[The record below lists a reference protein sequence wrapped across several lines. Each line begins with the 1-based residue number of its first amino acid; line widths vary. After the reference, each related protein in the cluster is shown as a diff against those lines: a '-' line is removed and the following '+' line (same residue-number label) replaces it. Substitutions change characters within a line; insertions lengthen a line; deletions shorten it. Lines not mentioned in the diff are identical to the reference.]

1 MNRITFRLLM
11 LFAIIV
17 ASSVA
22 AFSQGITTASLSGSV
37 VDPTGSVISGATIIV
52 KEETTGAEF
61 RTVSAGNGTFSVPA
75 LTAGVY
81 SVTISANG
89 FKQAVI
95 KSIKIDA
102 GIPASV
108 NATLEV
114 GATTDTVVVQ
124 GGAEVM
130 QTQSASIS
138 TTITGR
144 QITDLPFTSRN
155 VTDLLLYLPGT
166 TTPGRPRASSFN
178 GLPQGAIN
186 MTLDGVSIQDNGVRN
201 TDGFYTNIYP
211 RVDAVEEVTLST
223 ATPGAESAGEGAIQ
237 IKLVTRHGTNEYHG
251 SLYEYHRN
259 KALDANYWF
268 NNRNF
273 RPGPND
279 DPATFKADRDL
290 MILNQFGG
298 SFGGPIKIPKLFD
311 GHDKA
316 FFFVNYEQFRL
327 ATSQAQTRTI
337 LSPLAQQGIFQYN
350 TTGGVQKVNLL
361 TLGGV
366 STLDPTI
373 GKLLSDIRSAA
384 TSSGGIQASNDPNLQ
399 TYSFSPA
406 EGGEIRIFPTVRLDF
421 ELSSKHHLEET
432 WNIQSHHTLV
442 DFLNNGSPAFPGFPN
457 IGSQKSS
464 RFTNS
469 LGLRST
475 LSPTLVNEARFGLTG
490 GTVVFNGENSLEAF
504 TGPVANQAGYSL
516 AISAAGISNATVNTG
531 STRRNSPT
539 WNFNDTLNW
548 SRGAHTF
555 NFGGSF
561 FQGNFFSTGTTFVP
575 TINFG
580 VNINDPASALFV
592 ASKFPGA
599 ASADITRAQNLYAT
613 LVGSIISINA
623 NAGLDEE
630 TGKYTY
636 LAQNTVRARNREM
649 GFFVQ
654 DVWRMRPNLTVN
666 GGLRWEVQFPVTSLN
681 NNLTNPTLDG
691 LYGVSG
697 PGNVFN
703 PVVPNPQPSATQ
715 FFQFKEG
722 STAYHTDW
730 NNVAPSLGFAWTPS
744 WKDGFL
750 KRVFGDGGQTVFR
763 GGFSLAFNRDGIGT
777 LIGTISA
784 NPGGS
789 ISVNRDTN
797 TGNLGT
803 LPVFLSQRDRLG
815 PPAFPDTP
823 IYPLT
828 GAITNAA
835 TTYDP
840 YLQTP
845 YIMSWTFGVQREI
858 TKDMALEVRY
868 VGNRA
873 LKFRQTFN
881 LNEVNITE
889 NGFLNEFKLAQ
900 SNLMANEAAG
910 RRACPVA
917 LKNGS
922 CPQDLA
928 PTFQY
933 FGPNSGTSPL
943 PITLAYFSGPGTT
956 AKPID
961 PKSAASYTSTNFT
974 NTTFVNT
981 LALNNANPVSFATNL
996 YNTAA
1001 FRTNAANALLAPN
1014 LFLANPGLQ
1023 GGASFLGN
1031 GGRSTYDSA
1040 VVELRRRLSK
1050 GLLVQGSYT
1059 FARGGN
1065 LTTPSLRADYY
1076 NSANPLVITHAFK
1089 ADWVYDLPFGHG
1101 RALLSKFNGPIGKA
1115 LEGWAFQGTARIQS
1129 GSPFNIVQNTTSPN
1143 LSGVR
1148 VVGMTLKELQDSVK
1162 VRFDDAK
1169 GIAYYLP
1176 QDIVDNTIKAFN
1188 VSSTSATG
1196 YSTRGAPT
1204 GRYIAPANSASCTE
1218 LYAGQCGFP
1227 TFFLYGPMFTRFDL
1241 NLTKKTKITE
1251 RVNIEFRADFL
1262 NAFNYVNFSVVSP
1275 NNAASTIGG
1284 LNSDNF
1290 GQITQGYRDVSTT
1303 NDPGGRMIQFALRLN
1318 F

>member
-1 MNRITFRLLM
+1 MTTSGLT
-11 LFAIIV
+11 
-17 ASSVA
+17 
-22 AFSQGITTASLSGSV
+22 AFSQGITTTSLSGAV
-37 VDPTGSVISGATIIV
+37 VDPAGSVISGATIVV
-52 KEETTGAEF
+52 KEETTGAEY

-75 LTAGVY
+75 LIAGVY
-81 SVTISANG
+81 SVTVSANG
-89 FKQAVI
+89 FKQAII
-95 KSIKIDA
+95 KSVKIDA

-114 GATTDTVVVQ
+114 GATSDTVVVQ

-166 TTPGRPRASSFN
+166 TTPGRPRSSSFN

-186 MTLDGVSIQDNGVRN
+186 MTLDGVSIQDNGARN
-201 TDGFYTNIYP
+201 GDGFYTNIYP

-237 IKLVTRHGTNEYHG
+237 IKMVTRQGSNEYHG

-279 DPATFKADRDL
+279 NPATFKAARDL

-298 SFGGPIKIPKLFD
+298 RFGGPIMIPKLFD

-350 TTGGVQKVNLL
+350 TSSGARQVNLL
-361 TLGGV
+361 ALAAGRGFT
-366 STLDPTI
+366 STFDPTVQ
-373 GKLLSDIRSAA
+373 KLLADIRNAA
-384 TSSGGIQASNDPNLQ
+384 TSRGGIQQLADPNIQ

-421 ELSSKHHLEET
+421 NLSSNHHLEEI

-442 DFLNNGSPAFPGFPN
+442 DFLNGGAPAFPGFPN

-469 LGLRST
+469 IALRST
-475 LSPTLVNEARFGLTG
+475 LTPTLVNEARFGFTG
-490 GTVVFNGENSLEAF
+490 GTVVFNGENSLESF
-504 TGPVANQAGYSL
+504 TGQVANQAGYSL
-516 AISAAGISNATVNTG
+516 NLNGAIGVTNATVNTG

-539 WNFNDTLNW
+539 WNFNDTLSW
-548 SRGAHTF
+548 SRGAHTI

-580 VNINDPASALFV
+580 VENSDPANALFSSDSR
-592 ASKFPGA
+592 AANFPGIA
-599 ASADITRAQNLYAT
+599 NNDFDRAKALYAI
-613 LVGSIISINA
+613 LVGSVTGINA

-654 DVWRMRPNLTVN
+654 DVWRMRPNLTLN

-697 PGNVFN
+697 PGNVFK
-703 PVVPNPQPSATQ
+703 PGALAGGATQ
-715 FFQFKEG
+715 FLQFKQG
-722 STAYHTDW
+722 STAYNTDW
-730 NNVAPSLGFAWTPS
+730 NNFGPSLGVAWTPG
-744 WKDGFL
+744 WKDGIL
-750 KRVFGDGGQTVFR
+750 ARVFGDSGQTVFR
-763 GGFSLAFNRDGIGT
+763 GGFSMAFNRDGINT
-777 LIGTISA
+777 LIGAISG
-784 NPGGS
+784 NTGGS
-789 ISVNRDTN
+789 ITVNRNAN
-797 TGNLGT
+797 TGNLGS
-803 LPVFLSQRDRLG
+803 LPLLLRNPSQLG
-815 PPAFPDTP
+815 APAFPDTP
-823 IYPLT
+823 VYPLT

-835 TTYDP
+835 NTYDP
-840 YLQTP
+840 NLQTP

-858 TKDMALEVRY
+858 TKDMAIEVRY

-873 LKFRQTFN
+873 LNFRQSYN
-881 LNEVNITE
+881 LNEVNIVE
-889 NGFLNEFKLAQ
+889 NKFLDEFKLAQ
-900 SNLMANEAAG
+900 ANLQANNTAG
-910 RRACPVA
+910 GARA
-917 LKNGS
+917 GS
-922 CPQDLA
+922 FA
-928 PTFQY
+928 Y
-933 FGPNSGTSPL
+933 FGPNTNTSPL
-943 PITLAYFSGPGTT
+943 PVILAYFTGAPAST
-956 AKPID
+956 AGNQALY
-961 PKSAASYTSTNFT
+961 SNAS
-974 NTTFVNT
+974 NTPFKNNTFVNT
-981 LALNNANPVSFATNL
+981 LALNNANPVGFANGLFTN
-996 YNTAA
+996 AG
-1001 FRTNAANALLAPN
+1001 FRTNATNAGLPVN
-1014 LFLANPGLQ
+1014 FFLTNPGLQ
-1023 GGASFLGN
+1023 GGASFVGN
-1031 GGRSTYDSA
+1031 GGRSYYDSG

-1050 GLLVQGSYT
+1050 GLLAQGSYT
-1059 FARGGN
+1059 FAHGAN
-1065 LTTPSLRADYY
+1065 LTTPSLRAGYY
-1076 NSANPLVITHAFK
+1076 KSANPLVITHAFK

-1101 RALLSKFNGPIGKA
+1101 RSLLSNIKGPIGKA

-1129 GSPFNIVQNTTSPN
+1129 GAPFNLNN
-1143 LSGVR
+1143 VR
-1148 VVGMTLKELQDSVK
+1148 LVGMTRDELQGSLK
-1162 VRFDDAK
+1162 TRFNDAA

-1176 QDIVDNTIKAFN
+1176 QDIIDNTIRAFN
-1188 VSSTSATG
+1188 VSATSATG

-1204 GRYIAPANSASCTE
+1204 GRYIAPANSASCIE
-1218 LYAGQCGFP
+1218 VYGGQCGFP
-1227 TFFLYGPMFTRFDL
+1227 TIFLYGPKFTRFDL

-1251 RVNIEFRADFL
+1251 RINIEFRADFL
-1262 NAFNYVNFSVVSP
+1262 NAFNNINFSVGSP
-1275 NNAASTIGG
+1275 NNATTTVGG

-1290 GQITQGYRDVSTT
+1290 GQITQAYRDVSTT

>member
-1 MNRITFRLLM
+1 MNRISLRLLAT
-11 LFAIIV
+11 LAIMA
-17 ASSVA
+17 ASSLI
-22 AFSQGITTASLSGSV
+22 AFSQGITTTSLSGAV
-37 VDPTGSVISGATIIV
+37 VDPTGAVISGATIII
-52 KEETTGAEF
+52 KEETTGTEF
-61 RTVSAGNGTFSVPA
+61 RSVSASNGTYSVPA

-81 SVTISANG
+81 SVTVTANG
-89 FKQAVI
+89 FKQFVV
-95 KSIKIDA
+95 KGVKIDA

-124 GGAEVM
+124 GGAEVL
-130 QTQSASIS
+130 QSQSASIS

-166 TTPGRPRASSFN
+166 TTPGRPRSSSFN
-178 GLPQGAIN
+178 GLPQGSIN
-186 MTLDGVSIQDNGVRN
+186 MTLDGVSIQDNGARN
-201 TDGFYTNIYP
+201 NDGFYTNIYP

-223 ATPGAESAGEGAIQ
+223 ATPGAESGGEGAIQ
-237 IKLVTRHGTNEYHG
+237 IKMVTRQGTNEYHG

-268 NNRNF
+268 NNRDF

-279 DPATFKADRDL
+279 NPATFKADRDL

-298 SFGGPIKIPKLFD
+298 RFGGPIKIPGLFD

-337 LSPLAQQGIFQYN
+337 LSPLAQQGIFQY
-350 TTGGVQKVNLL
+350 GGRQVNLL
-361 TLGGV
+361 TLNGGV
-366 STLDPTI
+366 STIDPTI
-373 GKLLSDIRSAA
+373 KNLLADIRNAA
-384 TSSGGIQASNDPNLQ
+384 TSRGGIQPSNDPNLQ

-421 ELSSKHHLEET
+421 NLSSRHHLEET

-442 DFLNNGSPAFPGFPN
+442 DFLNNGAPAFPGFPN

-469 LGLRST
+469 IGLRST

-490 GTVVFNGENSLEAF
+490 GTVVFNGENSLESF
-504 TGPVANQAGYSL
+504 TGSVANQAGYNL
-516 AISAAGISNATVNTG
+516 AISAAGITNATINTG

-539 WNFNDTLNW
+539 WNFNDTLSW

-561 FQGNFFSTGTTFVP
+561 FQGNFFTTGTTFVP

-580 VNINDPASALFV
+580 VNTADPANSLFGTGN
-592 ASKFPGA
+592 FPGA
-599 ASADITRAQNLYAT
+599 ADADITRARNLYAT

-623 NAGLDEE
+623 NAGLDEK

-654 DVWRMRPNLTVN
+654 DVWRMSPNLTVN

-681 NNLTNPTLDG
+681 DNLTNPTLDG

-697 PGNVFN
+697 PGNVFS
-703 PVVPNPQPSATQ
+703 PGAVAGSPTQ
-715 FFQFKEG
+715 FLQFKKG
-722 STAYHTDW
+722 STAYNADW
-730 NNVAPSLGFAWTPS
+730 RNFAPSLGFAWTPN
-744 WKDGFL
+744 WKDGLL
-750 KRVFGDGGQTVFR
+750 KHIFGDGGQTVLR
-763 GGFSLAFNRDGIGT
+763 GGFSVAFNRDGINT
-777 LIGTISA
+777 LIGTISG
-784 NPGGS
+784 NTGGT
-789 ISVNRDTN
+789 ITVNRDTN
-797 TGNLGT
+797 TGNLGS
-803 LPVFLSQRDRLG
+803 LPLFLSQSDRLG
-815 PPAFPDTP
+815 APAFPDTP
-823 IYPLT
+823 VYPLT

-835 TTYDP
+835 NTYDP

-845 YIMSWTFGVQREI
+845 YIMSWTFGLQREI
-858 TKDMALEVRY
+858 MKDMAIEVRY

-873 LKFRQTFN
+873 LKFRQSYN
-881 LNEVNITE
+881 LNEVNIVE
-889 NGFLNEFKLAQ
+889 NRFLDEFKLAQ
-900 SNLMANEAAG
+900 ANLLANEAAG
-910 RRACPVA
+910 RRVCPVA
-917 LKNGS
+917 RLANGS
-922 CPQDLA
+922 CPQSLA

-933 FGPNSGTSPL
+933 FGPNTGTSPL
-943 PITLAYFSGPGTT
+943 PTILAYFSGPGTT
-956 AKPID
+956 ANPID
-961 PKSAASYTSTNFT
+961 ASKSGSYTSTNFA

-981 LALNNANPVSFATNL
+981 LAMNNANPVSFATNL
-996 YNTAA
+996 YNTAT
-1001 FRTNAANALLAPN
+1001 FRTNAANALLPVN
-1014 LFLANPGLQ
+1014 FFLANPGLQ
-1023 GGASFLGN
+1023 GGASFVGN
-1031 GGRSTYDSA
+1031 GGRSAYDSA

-1059 FARGGN
+1059 FAHGGN
-1065 LTTPSLRADYY
+1065 LTTPSLRTGYY

-1089 ADWVYDLPFGHG
+1089 ADWVYDLPFGAG
-1101 RALLSKFNGPIGKA
+1101 RSLLSGVKGPIGKA

-1129 GSPFNIVQNTTSPN
+1129 GAPFNINN
-1143 LSGVR
+1143 VR
-1148 VVGMTLKELQDSVK
+1148 IIGMTRDELQDSLK
-1162 VRFDDAK
+1162 VRFNDAA

-1176 QDIVDNTIKAFN
+1176 QDIIDNTIKAFN
-1188 VSSTSATG
+1188 VSATSASG

-1204 GRYIAPANSASCTE
+1204 GRYLAPANSANCIE
-1218 LYAGQCGFP
+1218 VYAGQCGFP
-1227 TFFLYGPMFTRFDL
+1227 TIFLYGPSFTRFDL

-1262 NAFNYVNFSVVSP
+1262 NAFNYVNFSVASP
-1275 NNAASTIGG
+1275 NNASSTIGS

-1290 GQITQGYRDVSTT
+1290 GRITQAYRDVSTT

>member
-11 LFAIIV
+11 LFAVIV

-22 AFSQGITTASLSGSV
+22 AFSQGITTTSLSGSV

-61 RTVSAGNGTFSVPA
+61 RTVSAGNGTYSVPA

-81 SVTISANG
+81 SVTVSANG

-223 ATPGAESAGEGAIQ
+223 ATPGAESGGEGAIQ

-268 NNRNF
+268 NNRNL

-298 SFGGPIKIPKLFD
+298 SFGGRIKIPKLFD

-327 ATSQAQTRTI
+327 ATSQAQSRII
-337 LSPLAQQGIFQYN
+337 LSPLAQQGIFQY
-350 TTGGVQKVNLL
+350 GGRQVNLL
-361 TLGGV
+361 TLAANANKGLA
-366 STLDPTI
+366 STIDPTI
-373 GKLLSDIRSAA
+373 GKLLADIRSAA
-384 TSSGGIQASNDPNLQ
+384 TSTGGIQNSNDPNLQ
-399 TYSFSPA
+399 NYSFIPSG
-406 EGGEIRIFPTVRLDF
+406 GGEIRIFPTARLDF
-421 ELSSKHHLEET
+421 ELSSKHHLEEI

-442 DFLNNGSPAFPGFPN
+442 DFLNNGSPAFPGFSN

-469 LGLRST
+469 IALRST
-475 LSPTLVNEARFGLTG
+475 LTPTLVNEARFGLAG
-490 GTVVFNGENSLEAF
+490 GTVVFNGENSLDSF
-504 TGPVANQAGYSL
+504 TGQVANQAGLNLGSGTPGANGTTGVTL
-516 AISAAGISNATVNTG
+516 AFGINGATVNTA

-539 WNFNDTLNW
+539 WNFNDTVSW

-555 NFGGSF
+555 SFGGSF
-561 FQGNFFSTGTTFVP
+561 FQGNSFSTGTTFVP

-580 VNINDPASALFV
+580 VNTNDPASALFV
-592 ASKFPGA
+592 AANFPGA
-599 ASADITRAQNLYAT
+599 ASTDITRAQNLYAM
-613 LVGSIISINA
+613 LVGSVTAINA

-649 GFFVQ
+649 GFFAQ

-691 LYGVSG
+691 LYGISG

-703 PVVPNPQPSATQ
+703 PNASTGSATQ

-722 STAYHTDW
+722 DSAYNADW
-730 NNVAPSLGFAWTPS
+730 NNFAPSLGFAWTPS

-750 KRVFGDGGQTVFR
+750 KHIFGDGGQTVFR
-763 GGFSLAFNRDGIGT
+763 GGVSVAFNRDGIGT
-777 LIGTISA
+777 LIGAISG
-784 NPGGS
+784 NPGGTLT
-789 ISVNRDTN
+789 VNRDVN
-797 TGNLGT
+797 TGNLGS
-803 LPVFLSQRDRLG
+803 LPLLLRDTSRLG
-815 PPAFPDTP
+815 PPAFSDTP
-823 IYPLT
+823 VYPLT
-828 GAITNAA
+828 GAISNSA

-845 YIMSWTFGVQREI
+845 YIMSWTFGMQREI
-858 TKDMALEVRY
+858 TKDMAIEVRY

-881 LNEVNITE
+881 LNEVNIVE

-900 SNLMANEAAG
+900 ANLQANIKAG
-910 RRACPVA
+910 KGNTFAYT
-917 LKNGS
+917 G
-922 CPQDLA
+922 A
-928 PTFQY
+928 P
-933 FGPNSGTSPL
+933 GTSPL
-943 PITLAYFSGPGTT
+943 PITLAYFGGNV
-956 AKPID
+956 D
-961 PKSAASYTSTNFT
+961 PKDTSKYTSSNFT
-974 NTTFVNT
+974 SATFVNT

-1023 GGASFLGN
+1023 GGASFVGN

-1059 FARGGN
+1059 FAHGGN
-1065 LTTPSLRADYY
+1065 LTSPSLRADYY

-1129 GSPFNIVQNTTSPN
+1129 GSPFNLVQNSASPN

-1148 VVGMTLKELQDSVK
+1148 LVGMTLKELQDSVK
-1162 VRFDDAK
+1162 ARFDDAK

-1176 QDIVDNTIKAFN
+1176 QDIIDNTIKAFN
-1188 VSSTSATG
+1188 VSATSATG
-1196 YSTRGAPT
+1196 YGSGGPPT
-1204 GRYIAPANSASCTE
+1204 GRYIAPANSANCIE

-1227 TFFLYGPMFTRFDL
+1227 TTFLYGPMFTRFDL
-1241 NLTKKTKITE
+1241 NLTKKTRITE

-1262 NAFNYVNFSVVSP
+1262 NAFNYTNFSVVSP
-1275 NNAASTIGG
+1275 NNAASTIGIG
-1284 LNSDNF
+1284 GNSLNNF

>member
-1 MNRITFRLLM
+1 MNRISLRLLATLVIM
-11 LFAIIV
+11 A
-17 ASSVA
+17 ASSLI
-22 AFSQGITTASLSGSV
+22 AFSQGITTTSLSGAV
-37 VDPTGSVISGATIIV
+37 VDPTGAAISGATIIV
-52 KEETTGAEF
+52 KDETTGAEF
-61 RTVSAGNGTFSVPA
+61 RTVSASNGTYSVPA

-81 SVTISANG
+81 SVTVTANG
-89 FKQAVI
+89 FKQSVV
-95 KSIKIDA
+95 KGVKIDA

-108 NATLEV
+108 NATLEI
-114 GATTDTVVVQ
+114 GATTDTVVIQ
-124 GGAEVM
+124 GGGAEVM

-166 TTPGRPRASSFN
+166 TTPGRPRSSTFN

-186 MTLDGVSIQDNGVRN
+186 MTLDGVSIQDNGARN
-201 TDGFYTNIYP
+201 GDGFYTNIYP

-223 ATPGAESAGEGAIQ
+223 ATPGAESGGEGAIQ
-237 IKLVTRHGTNEYHG
+237 IKMVTRQGTNEYHG

-273 RPGPND
+273 KPGPND
-279 DPATFKADRDL
+279 NPATFKADRDL

-298 SFGGPIKIPKLFD
+298 RFGGPIKIPGLFD

-337 LSPLAQQGIFQYN
+337 LSPLAQQGIFQY
-350 TTGGVQKVNLL
+350 GGRQVNLL
-361 TLGGV
+361 ALPGGV
-366 STLDPTI
+366 STIDPTI
-373 GKLLSDIRSAA
+373 KKLLADIRSAA
-384 TSSGGIQASNDPNLQ
+384 ELRGGIQASNDPNLQ
-399 TYSFSPA
+399 SYSFSPA
-406 EGGEIRIFPTVRLDF
+406 EGGEIRIFPTLRLDF
-421 ELSSKHHLEET
+421 NLSSKHHLEET

-442 DFLNNGSPAFPGFPN
+442 DFLNNGAPAFPGFPN

-469 LGLRST
+469 IGLRST
-475 LSPTLVNEARFGLTG
+475 LSATLVNEARFGLTG
-490 GTVVFNGENSLEAF
+490 GTVVFNGENSLESF
-504 TGPVANQAGYSL
+504 TGPVANQAGFNLGSGTPGANGTTGITL
-516 AISAAGISNATVNTG
+516 ALGINGATINTA

-539 WNFNDTLNW
+539 WNFNDTLSW

-561 FQGNFFSTGTTFVP
+561 FQGNYFTTGTTFVP
-575 TINFG
+575 TVNFG
-580 VNINDPASALFV
+580 VNATDPANSLFTT
-592 ASKFPGA
+592 ANFPGA
-599 ASADITRAQNLYAT
+599 GDADLTRAKNFYAA
-613 LVGSIISINA
+613 LVGSIIAINA
-623 NAGLDEE
+623 NAGLNEK

-649 GFFVQ
+649 GLFVQ

-697 PGNVFN
+697 PGNIFN
-703 PVVPNPQPSATQ
+703 PVVPTPNPSATQ

-722 STAYHTDW
+722 STAYNADW
-730 NNVAPSLGFAWTPS
+730 RNFAPSLGFAWTPS
-744 WKDGFL
+744 WKDGLF
-750 KRVFGDGGQTVFR
+750 KHIFGDGGQTVLR
-763 GGFSLAFNRDGIGT
+763 GGFSVAFNRDGINT
-777 LIGTISA
+777 LIGTISG
-784 NPGGS
+784 NTGGS
-789 ISVNRDTN
+789 ITVNRDTN
-797 TGNLGT
+797 AGNLGS
-803 LPVFLSQRDRLG
+803 LPLFLSQRDRLG
-815 PPAFPDTP
+815 APAFPDTP
-823 IYPLT
+823 GYPLT
-828 GAITNAA
+828 GAITNSAN
-835 TTYDP
+835 TYDP
-840 YLQTP
+840 NLQTP

-858 TKDMALEVRY
+858 TKDMAIEVRY

-873 LKFRQTFN
+873 LKFRQTYN
-881 LNEVNITE
+881 LNEVNIVE
-889 NGFLNEFKLAQ
+889 NGFLSEFKLAQ
-900 SNLMANEAAG
+900 ANLQANNMAGGSRAG
-910 RRACPVA
+910 SF
-917 LKNGS
+917 G
-922 CPQDLA
+922 
-928 PTFQY
+928 Y
-933 FGPNSGTSPL
+933 FGPNTNTSPL
-943 PITLAYFSGPGTT
+943 PIMLGYFTGNQ
-956 AKPID
+956 
-961 PKSAASYTSTNFT
+961 ASVAGEQARYSNASTSPFRN
-974 NTTFVNT
+974 NTFVPT

-996 YNTAA
+996 YNNAT
-1001 FRTNAANALLAPN
+1001 FRTNAASAKLAPN
-1014 LFLANPGLQ
+1014 FFQANPGLQ
-1023 GGASFLGN
+1023 GGANFVGN
-1031 GGRSTYDSA
+1031 GGQSTYDSA

-1050 GLLVQGSYT
+1050 GLLAQVSYT
-1059 FARGGN
+1059 FAHGGN
-1065 LTTPSLRADYY
+1065 LTSPSLRADFY

-1089 ADWVYDLPFGHG
+1089 ADWVYDLPFGAG
-1101 RALLSKFNGPIGKA
+1101 RSLLSNVKGPIGKA

-1129 GSPFNIVQNTTSPN
+1129 GSPFNLVQSTSQPN
-1143 LSGVR
+1143 LSGIR
-1148 VVGMTLKELQDSVK
+1148 LVGMTAKELQDSLK

-1176 QDIVDNTIKAFN
+1176 QDIIDNTVKAFN
-1188 VSSTSATG
+1188 VSATSATG
-1196 YSTRGAPT
+1196 YSTRGVPT
-1204 GRYIAPANSASCTE
+1204 GRYIAPANSASCIE

-1227 TFFLYGPMFTRFDL
+1227 TIFLYGPSFTRFDL

-1262 NAFNYVNFSVVSP
+1262 NAFNYVNFSVQSP
-1275 NNAASTIGG
+1275 NNASSTIGS

>member
-1 MNRITFRLLM
+1 M
-11 LFAIIV
+11 
-17 ASSVA
+17 
-22 AFSQGITTASLSGSV
+22 QGA
-37 VDPTGSVISGATIIV
+37 DIIV
-52 KEETTGAEF
+52 KDETTGAEF
-61 RTVSAGNGTFSVPA
+61 RTVSVGNGTFSVPA
-75 LTAGVY
+75 LPAGVY
-81 SVTISANG
+81 SVTVSARG

-95 KSIKIDA
+95 KGVKIDA

-114 GATTDTVVVQ
+114 GAMTDTVVVQ
-124 GGAEVM
+124 GGAEVL
-130 QTQSASIS
+130 QTQSASVS

-166 TTPGRPRASSFN
+166 TTPGRPRSSSFN

-186 MTLDGVSIQDNGVRN
+186 MTLDGVSIQDNGARN

-223 ATPGAESAGEGAIQ
+223 ATPGAESAGEGAVQ
-237 IKLVTRHGTNEYHG
+237 IKLVTRQGTNEYHG

-279 DPATFKADRDL
+279 DPLTFKADRDL

-337 LSPLAQQGIFQYN
+337 LSPLAQQGIFQY
-350 TTGGVQKVNLL
+350 GGRQVNLL

-366 STLDPTI
+366 STIDPTI
-373 GKLLSDIRSAA
+373 QKLLGDIRSAA
-384 TSSGGIQASNDPNLQ
+384 ASRGGIQTSNDQNLQ
-399 TYSFSPA
+399 TYSFSPSD
-406 EGGEIRIFPTVRLDF
+406 GGEIRIFPTVRLDF
-421 ELSSKHHLEET
+421 NLSSKHHLEET

-442 DFLNNGSPAFPGFPN
+442 DFLNNGSPAFPGFSN

-469 LGLRST
+469 IGLRST

-490 GTVVFNGENSLEAF
+490 GTVVFNGENSLASF

-539 WNFNDTLNW
+539 WNFNDTLSW
-548 SRGAHTF
+548 SRGAHTI

-580 VNINDPASALFV
+580 VNINDPANALF
-592 ASKFPGA
+592 ATGTTGNFPGA
-599 ASADITRAQNLYAT
+599 ADADTTRAKNLYAV

-623 NAGLDEE
+623 NAGLDEQS
-630 TGKYTY
+630 GKYTY

-649 GFFVQ
+649 GFFAQ

-681 NNLTNPTLDG
+681 NNLTNPTLAG

-697 PGNVFN
+697 VGNVFN
-703 PVVPNPQPSATQ
+703 PAVPNPAPSATQ

-722 STAYHTDW
+722 STAYNADW
-730 NNVAPSLGFAWTPS
+730 GNFAPSLGFAWTPS

-750 KRVFGDGGQTVFR
+750 KHVFGDGGQTVFR
-763 GGFSLAFNRDGIGT
+763 GGFSVAFNRDGINT
-777 LIGTISA
+777 LIGTISG
-784 NPGGS
+784 NPGGLM
-789 ISVNRDTN
+789 SVNRDTN
-797 TGNLGT
+797 TGNLGS
-803 LPVFLSQRDRLG
+803 LPLFLSQRDRLG
-815 PPAFPDTP
+815 APAFPDTP
-823 IYPLT
+823 NYPLT
-828 GAITNAA
+828 GAISNSAA
-835 TTYDP
+835 TYDP

-845 YIMSWTFGVQREI
+845 YIMSWTFGLQREI
-858 TKDMALEVRY
+858 TKDMAIEVRY

-873 LKFRQTFN
+873 LKFRQAYN
-881 LNEVNITE
+881 LNEVNIVE

-900 SNLMANEAAG
+900 ANLIANQAAG

-917 LKNGS
+917 PRTDGS
-922 CPQDLA
+922 CPQALA

-933 FGPNSGTSPL
+933 YGPNTGTSPL
-943 PITLAYFSGPGTT
+943 PITLAYFSGPGTV

-961 PKSAASYTSTNFT
+961 PKSAASYSSTNFT
-974 NTTFVNT
+974 SGTFVST

-996 YNTAA
+996 YNVAA
-1001 FRTNAANALLAPN
+1001 FRTNASTLLAPN
-1014 LFLANPGLQ
+1014 FFLANPGLQ
-1023 GGASFLGN
+1023 GGASFVGN

-1059 FARGGN
+1059 FAHGGN

-1101 RALLSKFNGPIGKA
+1101 RSLLSNINGPIGKA

-1129 GSPFNIVQNTTSPN
+1129 GSPFNINN
-1143 LSGVR
+1143 VR
-1148 VVGMTLKELQDSVK
+1148 LVGMTRKELQDSLK
-1162 VRFDDAK
+1162 VRFNDAA

-1176 QDIVDNTIKAFN
+1176 QDVIDNTIRAFN

-1196 YSTRGAPT
+1196 YSTRGVPT
-1204 GRYIAPANSASCTE
+1204 GRYIAPSNSASCIE
-1218 LYAGQCGFP
+1218 VYSGQCGFP
-1227 TFFLYGPMFTRFDL
+1227 TIFLYGPSFTRFDL

-1275 NNAASTIGG
+1275 NNAASTIGS

-1290 GQITQGYRDVSTT
+1290 GQVTQAYRDVSTT

>member
-11 LFAIIV
+11 LLAIMV
-17 ASSVA
+17 ASSLV
-22 AFSQGITTASLSGSV
+22 AFSQGVTTTSLSGAV
-37 VDPTGSVISGATIIV
+37 VDPTGSVIQGAEIIV

-61 RTVSAGNGTFSVPA
+61 RTVSTGNGTFSVPA

-81 SVTISANG
+81 SVTVSASG
-89 FKQAVI
+89 FKLAVI
-95 KSIKIDA
+95 KGVKIDV

-108 NATLEV
+108 NVTLEV

-124 GGAEVM
+124 GGGEVL

-166 TTPGRPRASSFN
+166 TTPGRPRSSTFN

-186 MTLDGVSIQDNGVRN
+186 MTLDGVSIQDNGARN
-201 TDGFYTNIYP
+201 GDGFYTNIYP

-237 IKLVTRHGTNEYHG
+237 IKMATRHGTNEYHT

-279 DPATFKADRDL
+279 NPATFKADRDL

-298 SFGGPIKIPKLFD
+298 RFGGPIRIPKLFD
-311 GHDKA
+311 GRDKA

-327 ATSQAQTRTI
+327 ATSQAQSRTI

-350 TTGGVQKVNLL
+350 TSSGVRQVNLL
-361 TLGGV
+361 TLAAGKGFA
-366 STLDPTI
+366 STIDPTI
-373 GKLLSDIRSAA
+373 GKLLADIRSA
-384 TSSGGIQASNDPNLQ
+384 TTTRGGIQQSNDPNLQ
-399 TYSFSPA
+399 TYSFSPS
-406 EGGEIRIFPTVRLDF
+406 EGGEIRIFPTIRLDF
-421 ELSSKHHLEET
+421 NLSSNHHLEEI

-469 LGLRST
+469 IALRST
-475 LSPTLVNEARFGLTG
+475 LTPSVVNEARFGLTG
-490 GTVVFNGENSLEAF
+490 GTVVFNGGNSLNDF
-504 TGPVANQAGYSL
+504 TGPVANQAGLSL
-516 AISAAGISNATVNTG
+516 NLNGPNNALGITNATVNTG

-548 SRGAHTF
+548 SRGSHTF
-555 NFGGSF
+555 SLGGSF

-580 VNINDPASALFV
+580 VNNADQASTLFV
-592 ASKFPGA
+592 AANFQGA
-599 ASADITRAQNLYAT
+599 ATADITRAQNLYGT
-613 LVGSIISINA
+613 LVGSITAINA
-623 NAGLDEE
+623 NAGLNEN
-630 TGKYTY
+630 TGKYTH

-649 GFFVQ
+649 GFFGQ
-654 DVWRMRPNLTVN
+654 DVWRMRQNLTVN
-666 GGLRWEVQFPVTSLN
+666 AGLRWEVQFPVTSLN
-681 NNLTNPTLDG
+681 NNLTNPTLEG

-697 PGNVFN
+697 PGNIFK
-703 PVVPNPQPSATQ
+703 PGTLAGGATQ
-715 FFQFKEG
+715 FLQFKAG
-722 STAYHTDW
+722 SSAYNTDR
-730 NNVAPSLGFAWTPS
+730 NNFAPSLGFAWTPN
-744 WKDGFL
+744 WKDGL
-750 KRVFGDGGQTVFR
+750 LGHIFGGGGQTVFR
-763 GGFSLAFNRDGIGT
+763 GGFSMAFNRDGINT
-777 LIGTISA
+777 LIGTISG
-784 NPGGS
+784 NTGGTLT
-789 ISVNRDTN
+789 VNRDVN

-803 LPVFLSQRDRLG
+803 LPLFLTQKDRLG

-823 IYPLT
+823 TYPLT

-835 TTYDP
+835 NTYDP
-840 YLQTP
+840 NLQTP
-845 YIMSWTFGVQREI
+845 YIMSWTFGLQREI
-858 TKDMALEVRY
+858 TKDMAIEIRY

-873 LKFRQTFN
+873 LNFRQSFN
-881 LNEVNITE
+881 INETNIVE

-900 SNLMANEAAG
+900 ANLRANIAAG
-910 RRACPVA
+910 KGNTFAYT
-917 LKNGS
+917 G
-922 CPQDLA
+922 A
-928 PTFQY
+928 P
-933 FGPNSGTSPL
+933 GTSPL
-943 PITLAYFSGPGTT
+943 QIYFAYLQGKGDATVAT
-956 AKPID
+956 N
-961 PKSAASYTSTNFT
+961 YTSNNWGSTNFT
-974 NTTFVNT
+974 GP
-981 LALNNANPVSFATNL
+981 LALNNPNPFTPASGNANQGLFGSAT
-996 YNTAA
+996 
-1001 FRTNAANALLAPN
+1001 FRANAANAGLPVN
-1014 LFLANPGLQ
+1014 FFLAHPGLQ

-1031 GGRSTYDSA
+1031 GGHSYYDSG

-1059 FARGGN
+1059 FAHGFN
-1065 LTTPSLRADYY
+1065 LTTPSLRTGYY
-1076 NSANPLVITHAFK
+1076 KSANPLVITQAFK

-1101 RALLSKFNGPIGKA
+1101 RSLLGNINGPIGKA

-1129 GSPFNIVQNTTSPN
+1129 GSPFNIVQNTNNPN
-1143 LSGVR
+1143 LSGIR
-1148 VVGMTLKELQDSVK
+1148 LVGMTLKELQNSLK

-1176 QDIVDNTIKAFN
+1176 QDIIDNTIKAFN
-1188 VSSTSATG
+1188 ASATSATG

-1204 GRYIAPANSASCTE
+1204 GRYIAPASSSGCFEA
-1218 LYAGQCGFP
+1218 YAGQCGFP
-1227 TFFLYGPMFTRFDL
+1227 TIFLYGPQFTRFDL

-1251 RVNIEFRADFL
+1251 RVNLEFRADFL
-1262 NAFNYVNFSVVSP
+1262 NAFNYVNFLVQSP
-1275 NNAASTIGG
+1275 NNASSTIGG
-1284 LNSDNF
+1284 LGNDTF
-1290 GQITQGYRDVSTT
+1290 GQITQAYRDVSTT

>member
-1 MNRITFRLLM
+1 MEEQPMYRISLRLLTTLVIM
-11 LFAIIV
+11 T
-17 ASSVA
+17 ASGLM
-22 AFSQGITTASLSGSV
+22 AFSQGITTTSLSGAV
-37 VDPTGSVISGATIIV
+37 VDPTGAVVSGATIVV
-52 KEETTGAEF
+52 KEETTGAEY
-61 RTVSAGNGTFSVPA
+61 RSVSAGNGTFSVPA
-75 LTAGVY
+75 LISGVY
-81 SVTISANG
+81 SVTVSANG

-95 KSIKIDA
+95 KSVKINA

-166 TTPGRPRASSFN
+166 TTPGRPRSSSFN

-186 MTLDGVSIQDNGVRN
+186 MTLDGVSIQDNGARN
-201 TDGFYTNIYP
+201 GDGFYTNIYP

-237 IKLVTRHGTNEYHG
+237 IKMVTRQGSNEYHG

-279 DPATFKADRDL
+279 NPATFKADRDL

-298 SFGGPIKIPKLFD
+298 RFGGPIVIPKLFN

-337 LSPLAQQGIFQYN
+337 LSPLAQQGVFQYN
-350 TTGGVQKVNLL
+350 ASSGAQQVNLL
-361 TLGGV
+361 ALAASRGFT
-366 STLDPTI
+366 STFDPTVQ
-373 GKLLSDIRSAA
+373 KLLGDIRSAA
-384 TSSGGIQASNDPNLQ
+384 ATRGGVQQLADPNIQ

-421 ELSSKHHLEET
+421 NLSSNHHLEEI

-442 DFLNNGSPAFPGFPN
+442 DFLNGGAPAFPGFPN

-469 LGLRST
+469 IALRST
-475 LSPTLVNEARFGLTG
+475 LTPTLVNEARFGLTG
-490 GTVVFNGENSLEAF
+490 GTVVFNGENSLGAF
-504 TGPVANQAGYSL
+504 TGSVGNQAGYSL
-516 AISAAGISNATVNTG
+516 NINGALGITNATVNTA

-539 WNFNDTLNW
+539 WNFNDTLSW
-548 SRGAHTF
+548 SRGAHTL

-580 VNINDPASALFV
+580 VETNDPAIALFTP
-592 ASKFPGA
+592 ANFQGA
-599 ASADITRAQNLYAT
+599 AGTDITRAQNLYAM
-613 LVGSIISINA
+613 LVGSVTGINA

-681 NNLTNPTLDG
+681 NNLTLPTLDG

-697 PGNVFN
+697 PGNVFK
-703 PVVPNPQPSATQ
+703 PGALAGSPTQ
-715 FFQFKEG
+715 FLQFKQG
-722 STAYHTDW
+722 SSAYNTDW
-730 NNVAPSLGFAWTPS
+730 SNFGPSLGFAWTPA
-744 WKDGFL
+744 WKDGIL
-750 KRVFGDGGQTVFR
+750 SHVFGDNGQTVFR
-763 GGFSLAFNRDGIGT
+763 GGFSLAFNRDGINT
-777 LIGTISA
+777 LIGTISG
-784 NPGGS
+784 NTGGT
-789 ISVNRDTN
+789 ITVNRNVN
-797 TGNLGT
+797 TGNLGS
-803 LPVFLSQRDRLG
+803 LPLLFRTPSQLG
-815 PPAFPDTP
+815 APPFPDTP
-823 IYPLT
+823 AYPLT

-835 TTYDP
+835 NTYDP
-840 YLQTP
+840 NLQTP
-845 YIMSWTFGVQREI
+845 YIMSWTFGLQREI
-858 TKDMALEVRY
+858 TKDMAVEVRY

-873 LKFRQTFN
+873 LNFRQSYN
-881 LNEVNITE
+881 INEVNIVE
-889 NGFLNEFKLAQ
+889 NKFLDEFKLAQ
-900 SNLMANEAAG
+900 ANLLANNAAG
-910 RRACPVA
+910 GTRA
-917 LKNGS
+917 GS
-922 CPQDLA
+922 FA
-928 PTFQY
+928 Y
-933 FGPNSGTSPL
+933 FGPNTNTSPL
-943 PITLAYFSGPGTT
+943 PIILSYFTGNP
-956 AKPID
+956 A
-961 PKSAASYTSTNFT
+961 SAAGNQALYSNAS
-974 NTTFVNT
+974 NTPFKNNTFVNT
-981 LALNNANPVSFATNL
+981 LAMNNANPFSFANSLFTN
-996 YNTAA
+996 AG
-1001 FRTNAANALLAPN
+1001 FRTNATNAGLPVN
-1014 LFLANPGLQ
+1014 FFLANPGLQ
-1023 GGASFLGN
+1023 GGASFVGN
-1031 GGRSTYDSA
+1031 GGRSYYDSA

-1050 GLLVQGSYT
+1050 GLLAQVSYT
-1059 FARGGN
+1059 LAHGAN
-1065 LTTPSLRADYY
+1065 LTTTSLRSGFYK
-1076 NSANPLVITHAFK
+1076 SANPLVITHAFK

-1101 RALLSKFNGPIGKA
+1101 RSLLSNINGPIGKA

-1129 GSPFNIVQNTTSPN
+1129 GSPFNINN
-1143 LSGVR
+1143 VR
-1148 VVGMTLKELQDSVK
+1148 LVGMTRDELQDSLK
-1162 VRFDDAK
+1162 VRFNDAA
-1169 GIAYYLP
+1169 GVAYYLP
-1176 QDIVDNTIKAFN
+1176 QDIIDNTIRAFN
-1188 VSSTSATG
+1188 VSATSASG

-1204 GRYIAPANSASCTE
+1204 GRYLAPANSASCTE
-1218 LYAGQCGFP
+1218 VFAGQCGFP
-1227 TFFLYGPMFTRFDL
+1227 TIFLYGPQFTRFDL

-1262 NAFNYVNFSVVSP
+1262 NAFNYINFSVGSP
-1275 NNAASTIGG
+1275 NNATTTIGA

-1290 GQITQGYRDVSTT
+1290 GQITQAYRDVSTT

>member
-1 MNRITFRLLM
+1 MNRITFRILM
-11 LFAIIV
+11 LLAVIM
-17 ASSVA
+17 ASSVV
-22 AFSQGITTASLSGSV
+22 AFSQGITTTSLSGAV
-37 VDPTGSVISGATIIV
+37 VDPTGSVISGAEILI
-52 KEETTGAEF
+52 KEEATGAEY

-75 LTAGVY
+75 LIAGVY
-81 SVTISANG
+81 SVTVSANG

-95 KSIKIDA
+95 KSVKIDA

-124 GGAEVM
+124 SGGEVL
-130 QTQSASIS
+130 QTQSASVS

-166 TTPGRPRASSFN
+166 TTPGRPRSSTFN

-186 MTLDGVSIQDNGVRN
+186 MTLDGVSIQDNGARN

-223 ATPGAESAGEGAIQ
+223 ATPGSESAGEGAIQ
-237 IKLVTRHGTNEYHG
+237 IKLVTRQGTNEYHG

-279 DPATFKADRDL
+279 NPVTFKADRDL

-298 SFGGPIKIPKLFD
+298 RFGGPIKIPKLFD

-337 LSPLAQQGIFQYN
+337 LSPQAQQGIFQY
-350 TTGGVQKVNLL
+350 GAQKVNLL

-366 STLDPTI
+366 STIDPTI
-373 GKLLSDIRSAA
+373 QKLLGDIRSAA
-384 TSSGGIQASNDPNLQ
+384 ASRGGIQPSNDPNLQ
-399 TYSFSPA
+399 TYSFSPS

-421 ELSSKHHLEET
+421 NLSSKHHLEET

-469 LGLRST
+469 IGLRST

-490 GTVVFNGENSLEAF
+490 GTVVFNGENSLESF

-539 WNFNDTLNW
+539 WNFNDTLSW
-548 SRGAHTF
+548 SRGAHTI

-580 VNINDPASALFV
+580 VNTNDPANALF
-592 ASKFPGA
+592 ATGATGHFPGA
-599 ASADITRAQNLYAT
+599 ADADTTRAKNLYAV

-623 NAGLDEE
+623 NAGLDEQ

-649 GFFVQ
+649 GFFAQ

-681 NNLTNPTLDG
+681 NNLTNPTLAG

-697 PGNVFN
+697 LGNVFN
-703 PVVPNPQPSATQ
+703 PVVPSPTPSATQ

-722 STAYHTDW
+722 STAYNGDW
-730 NNVAPSLGFAWTPS
+730 GNFAPSLGFAWTPS
-744 WKDGFL
+744 WKGGVL
-750 KRVFGDGGQTVFR
+750 KHVFGDGGQTVFR
-763 GGFSLAFNRDGIGT
+763 GGFSVAFNRDGINT
-777 LIGTISA
+777 LIGTISG

-789 ISVNRDTN
+789 VTVNRDTN
-797 TGNLGT
+797 TGNLGS
-803 LPVFLSQRDRLG
+803 LPLFLSQRDRLG
-815 PPAFPDTP
+815 APAFPDTP
-823 IYPLT
+823 NYPLT
-828 GAITNAA
+828 GAITNSA

-840 YLQTP
+840 HLQTP
-845 YIMSWTFGVQREI
+845 YIMSWTFGLQREI
-858 TKDMALEVRY
+858 TKDMAIEVRY

-873 LKFRQTFN
+873 LKFRQSYN
-881 LNEVNITE
+881 LNEVNIVE

-900 SNLMANEAAG
+900 ANLQANIKAG
-910 RRACPVA
+910 KGNTFAYT
-917 LKNGS
+917 G
-922 CPQDLA
+922 A
-928 PTFQY
+928 P
-933 FGPNSGTSPL
+933 GTSPL
-943 PITLAYFSGPGTT
+943 PITLAYFGGNV
-956 AKPID
+956 D
-961 PKSAASYTSTNFT
+961 PKDTSKYTSSNFT
-974 NTTFVNT
+974 SATFVNT

-996 YNTAA
+996 YNQAA
-1001 FRTNAANALLAPN
+1001 FRTNASTLLAQN
-1014 LFLANPGLQ
+1014 FFLANPGLQ
-1023 GGASFLGN
+1023 GGAFFLGN

-1059 FARGGN
+1059 FAHGGN

-1076 NSANPLVITHAFK
+1076 NSANPVVITHAFK

-1129 GSPFNIVQNTTSPN
+1129 GSPFNLVQNANSAN
-1143 LSGVR
+1143 LNGVR
-1148 VVGMTLKELQDSVK
+1148 LVGMTLKELQDSVK

-1176 QDIVDNTIKAFN
+1176 QDIIDNTIKAFN
-1188 VSSTSATG
+1188 VSATSATG
-1196 YSTRGAPT
+1196 YGSGGAPT
-1204 GRYIAPANSASCTE
+1204 GRYIAPANSANCIE

-1227 TFFLYGPMFTRFDL
+1227 TTFLYGPMFTRFDL
-1241 NLTKKTKITE
+1241 NLTKKTRITE

-1262 NAFNYVNFSVVSP
+1262 NAFNYTNFSVTSP
-1275 NNAASTIGG
+1275 NNAASTIGIG
-1284 LNSDNF
+1284 GTSLNNF